1 MPVRCS
7 SGSILAAMLVFLDDS
22 GDPGFKV
29 AKGSTRCFVIALV
42 IFDDELEAEKCAVAL
57 KECRRALGLSDD
69 FELRFSGMKR
79 EYRLALLARAA
90 QFKFRVR
97 AIVMNKERIY
107 SSELRDSKES
117 FYRYAIKMVL
127 KHNFGRISDAK
138 LKIDG
143 HGDREFRRELRSYLS
158 REVRTRTGEP
168 PVIRDLKI
176 VDSERNILI
185 QLADLVA
192 GALRRHAEGIKDDR
206 EAYRTAI
213 AQRLENVWHFG
224 HER

>member
-1 MPVRCS
+1 MCTRYS
-7 SGSILAAMLVFLDDS
+7 AAVLVFLDDS

-29 AKGSTRCFVIALV
+29 AKGSTPCFVIALV

-57 KECRRALGLSDD
+57 KESRRSLGLSDN
-69 FELRFSGMKR
+69 FELRFNGTKR
-79 EYRLALLARAA
+79 VHRLVLVARAA

-97 AIVMNKERIY
+97 AIVMDKARIY
-107 SSELRDSKES
+107 GVELRRSKES

-127 KHNFGRISDAK
+127 KHNQGQIRDAR

-143 HGDREFRRELRSYLS
+143 HGDREFRRELRAYLS
-158 REVRTRTGEP
+158 REVQVKTGP

-176 VDSERNILI
+176 VDSNRNILI

-192 GALRRHAEGIKDDR
+192 GSLRRHAEGIKTDH
-206 EAYRTAI
+206 AVYRAEI
-213 AQRLENVWHFG
+213 ESRLEDVWAFG
-224 HER
+224 S